1 MGTTSQGNCA
11 KGSQQVMDLTSQKFG
26 ELHRRT
32 FLCLPL
38 LMAAPLAQA
47 ADAMSLDNLLTFDS
61 LYKSVGVLG
70 IVYSDQAKAL
80 KGHEVRM
87 RGYMAPPLKP
97 ESKFF
102 VLTREPV
109 AVCPFC
115 SSDAQWPVDIVVI
128 YLRDTLAPVN
138 FSRRIEVTGQ
148 LEMGSW
154 TDPQSGFVSQVRMV
168 DAKVTKS

>member
-1 MGTTSQGNCA
+1 MLS
-11 KGSQQVMDLTSQKFG
+11 
-26 ELHRRT
+26 LHQTPGAVLRRA
-32 FLCLPL
+32 FLLLPL
-38 LMAAPLAQA
+38 VAVAPVVQA
-47 ADAMSLDNLLTFDS
+47 SDAISFDNLLTFDS

-70 IVYSDQAKAL
+70 MVYSDQAKAL
-80 KGHEVRM
+80 KGKTVRM

-115 SSDAQWPVDIVVI
+115 ASDAQWPVDIVVI

-138 FSRRIEVTGQ
+138 FSRRIEVAGT

-154 TDPQSGFVSQVRMV
+154 TDTQSGFVSQVRVV
-168 DAKVTKS
+168 DAKVSKL

>member
-1 MGTTSQGNCA
+1 MLVTHQKSGE
-11 KGSQQVMDLTSQKFG
+11 GS
-26 ELHRRT
+26 RRA
-32 FLCLPL
+32 FLL
-38 LMAAPLAQA
+38 LSLASATPLARA
-47 ADAMSLDNLLTFDS
+47 AEAISLDNRLTFDS

-70 IVYSDQAKAL
+70 IEYSDQAKAL
-80 KGHEVRM
+80 KGREVRL

-97 ESKFF
+97 ESRFF

-128 YLRDTLAPVN
+128 YLRDTLAPVD
-138 FSRRIEVTGQ
+138 FSRRIEVSGR

-154 TDPQSGFVSQVRMV
+154 TDPDTGFVSQVRIV
-168 DAKVTKS
+168 DARAYKL

>member
-1 MGTTSQGNCA
+1 ME
-11 KGSQQVMDLTSQKFG
+11 LTSQKSG
-26 ELHRRT
+26 ELARRA
-32 FLCLPL
+32 FLSLPL
-38 LMAAPLAQA
+38 LTLAPLAKA
-47 ADAMSLDNLLTFDS
+47 AEAMSPDPRLTFDS

-80 KGHEVRM
+80 KGREVHM

-115 SSDAQWPVDIVVI
+115 SSDAQWPVDIVVV

-138 FSRRIEVTGQ
+138 FSKRIEVTGT

-154 TDPQSGFVSQVRMV
+154 TDPQSGFVSQVRIV
-168 DAKVTKS
+168 DAKVAKL

>member
-1 MGTTSQGNCA
+1 MAVTH
-11 KGSQQVMDLTSQKFG
+11 QKSG
-26 ELHRRT
+26 DRCRRA
-32 FLCLPL
+32 FLL
-38 LMAAPLAQA
+38 LSLVSATPLARA
-47 ADAMSLDNLLTFDS
+47 ADAISLDNRLTFDS

-80 KGHEVRM
+80 KGREVRL

-97 ESKFF
+97 ESRFF

-115 SSDAQWPVDIVVI
+115 ASDAQWPVDIVVI
-128 YLRDTLAPVN
+128 YLRDTLAPVD
-138 FSRRIEVTGQ
+138 FSRRIEVSGR

-154 TDPQSGFVSQVRMV
+154 TDPDSGFVSQVRVM
-168 DAKVTKS
+168 DAKAYKL

>member
-1 MGTTSQGNCA
+1 MGSSLQYRWRQGR
-11 KGSQQVMDLTSQKFG
+11 QEVMVLASQKSG
-26 ELHRRT
+26 ELHRRA

-38 LMAAPLAQA
+38 LMAAPQAQA
-47 ADAMSLDNLLTFDS
+47 ADVMSLDNFLTFDS

-97 ESKFF
+97 ESKLF

-128 YLRDTLAPVN
+128 YLSDTLAPVN
-138 FSRRIEVTGQ
+138 FSRRIEVTGT

-154 TDPQSGFVSQVRMV
+154 TDPQSGFVSQVRIV
-168 DAKVTKS
+168 DAKVSKP

>member
-1 MGTTSQGNCA
+1 MSLIGL
-11 KGSQQVMDLTSQKFG
+11 GSG
-26 ELHRRT
+26 ECLRRT
-32 FLCLPL
+32 FFLFPL
-38 LMAAPLAQA
+38 LLGSLGAQA
-47 ADAMSLDNLLTFDS
+47 ADRISLDPQLSFET

-70 IVYSDQAKAL
+70 TQYSERAKLL
-80 KGHEVRM
+80 KGKEVRM

-115 SSDAQWPVDIVVI
+115 SSDAQWPSDIVVI
-128 YLRDTLAPVN
+128 YLKVTLGPVN
-138 FSRRIEVTGQ
+138 FSKRIEVVGK

-154 TDPQSGFVSQVRMV
+154 TDPETGFVSQVRIV
-168 DAKVTKS
+168 DAEVSTL

>member
-1 MGTTSQGNCA
+1 MGSSPQGR
-11 KGSQQVMDLTSQKFG
+11 QEVMEFASQKSG
-26 ELHRRT
+26 ELHRRA
-32 FLCLPL
+32 FLCLPW
-38 LMAAPLAQA
+38 LMATPLAQA
-47 ADAMSLDNLLTFDS
+47 ADAISLDNLLTFDS

-80 KGHEVRM
+80 KGREVRM

-138 FSRRIEVTGQ
+138 FSRRIEVTGT

-154 TDPQSGFVSQVRMV
+154 TDPQSGFVSQVRVV

>member
-1 MGTTSQGNCA
+1 MQRVSRKSG
-11 KGSQQVMDLTSQKFG
+11 DWP
-26 ELHRRT
+26 RRA
-32 FLCLPL
+32 FL
-38 LMAAPLAQA
+38 LMPFSLVAPVSIAQPA
-47 ADAMSLDNLLTFDS
+47 ISFDNMLTFDS

-70 IVYSDQAKAL
+70 IVYSDQAKGL
-80 KGHEVRM
+80 QGKTVRM

-115 SSDAQWPVDIVVI
+115 ASDAQWPSDIVVI
-128 YLRDTLAPVN
+128 YLRDALAPVN
-138 FSRRIEVTGQ
+138 FSRRIEVSGL

-154 TDPQSGFVSQVRMV
+154 TDPQSGFVSQVRIV
-168 DAKVTKS
+168 AAQVTKL

>member
-1 MGTTSQGNCA
+1 MGSSLQYRWRQGR
-11 KGSQQVMDLTSQKFG
+11 QEVMVLASQKSG

-32 FLCLPL
+32 FLCLPW

-168 DAKVTKS
+168 DAKVSKP

>member
-1 MGTTSQGNCA
+1 MPFMAVATVALAEGAISFD
-11 KGSQQVMDLTSQKFG
+11 S
-26 ELHRRT
+26 
-32 FLCLPL
+32 L
-38 LMAAPLAQA
+38 L
-47 ADAMSLDNLLTFDS
+47 SFES

-70 IVYSDQAKAL
+70 VVYSDQAQAL
-80 KGHEVRM
+80 KEKTVRL

-115 SSDAQWPVDIVVI
+115 ASDAQWPVDIVVI
-128 YLRDTLAPVN
+128 YLRETLAPVD
-138 FSRRIEVTGQ
+138 FSRRIEVTGR

-154 TDPQSGFVSQVRMV
+154 TDPDTGFVSQVRV
-168 DAKVTKS
+168 VQARVTKL

>member
-1 MGTTSQGNCA
+1 MLSVTHQS
-11 KGSQQVMDLTSQKFG
+11 G
-26 ELHRRT
+26 ELLRRT
-32 FLCLPL
+32 FLLVTFL
-38 LMAAPLAQA
+38 AVAPVVLAQGA
-47 ADAMSLDNLLTFDS
+47 ISFDNLLTFES

-70 IVYSDQAKAL
+70 IVYSDQAKSL
-80 KGHEVRM
+80 KNKEVQM

-128 YLRDTLAPVN
+128 YLRDTLAPTN
-138 FSRRIEVTGQ
+138 FSRRIEVTGT

-154 TDPQSGFVSQVRMV
+154 TDPQSGFVSQVRIV
-168 DAKVTKS
+168 DARISKL